1 MEPTTTRQVKDLRP
15 SNRVKIP
22 VDHGA
27 WKWFTISTV
36 RPNLPQPDE
45 GKTLLVVGLCRQFIL
60 SPDTEVIIDKAGMNI
75 GAPMKDVRHAD
86 LQRVGDSQHT
96 SECPSCGDG
105 VLTMKRS
112 PSSGK
117 LQNSDFCTLCGQAFW
132 YTDLPNDVLTNAG
145 EMDVMK
151 N

>member
-1 MEPTTTRQVKDLRP
+1 MEPTTTRQVKDLLIGNMIKLTASGKRWHHVKGLTP
-15 SNRVKIP
+15 LDRQGKPKQIIVTDNRCESMP
-22 VDHGA
+22 MDPE
-27 WKWFTISTV
+27 
-36 RPNLPQPDE
+36 R
-45 GKTLLVVGLCRQFIL
+45 
-60 SPDTEVIIDKAGMNI
+60 EVIIAMAGMNI

-86 LQRVGDSQHT
+86 LKRVGDSQHT

-117 LQNSDFCTLCGQAFW
+117 LQNSDFCTLCGQVFW
-132 YTDLPNDVLTNAG
+132 YVDLPNDVLTNAG

>member
-1 MEPTTTRQVKDLRP
+1 MEPTTTRLVKDLRP
-15 SNRVKIP
+15 GNRIKLTPASKHWHTIQSVHP
-22 VDHGA
+22 VERFPHPY
-27 WKWFTISTV
+27 KVVVMSTTCEQIH
-36 RPNLPQPDE
+36 LAPD
-45 GKTLLVVGLCRQFIL
+45 R
-60 SPDTEVIIDKAGMNI
+60 EVIIAKAGMNI

-86 LQRVGDSQHT
+86 LKRLGHSQHT
-96 SECPSCGDG
+96 SECPECADG

-145 EMDVMK
+145 ERDVMK